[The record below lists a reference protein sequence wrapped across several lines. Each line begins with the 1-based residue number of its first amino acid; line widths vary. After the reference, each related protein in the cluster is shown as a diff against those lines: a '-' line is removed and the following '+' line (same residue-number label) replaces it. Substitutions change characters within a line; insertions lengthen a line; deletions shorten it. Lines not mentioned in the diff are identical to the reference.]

1 MNGKEAYAFE
11 ELVAEIGAAF
21 LCAHCGLPARLEHA
35 SYISSWLDALR
46 RDKRLIFVA
55 ASAAQKA
62 ADYVLEQATRANVV
76 QTTT

>member
-1 MNGKEAYAFE
+1 MNGKAAYAFE
-11 ELVAEIGAAF
+11 ELIAEIGAAF

-35 SYISSWLDALR
+35 SYIDSWLDALR

-55 ASAAQKA
+55 ASTAQKA
-62 ADYVLEQATRANVV
+62 ADYALELVSVTKMA